1 MCLSS
6 FVFLQSEK
14 MMRTLCQQLYMFNT
28 VCLAGHNPNVVIIY
42 DMFHF
47 IQNQTTVNNL
57 YCARV
62 GLQANTDST
71 YTPKLG
77 TKQTVKTDMMRDAV
91 DVNKN

>member
-1 MCLSS
+1 
-6 FVFLQSEK
+6 

-28 VCLAGHNPNVVIIY
+28 VCSAGHNPDVVIIY

-47 IQNQTTVNNL
+47 IQSQINNL

-62 GLQANTDST
+62 GLQAHTDST

-77 TKQTVKTDMMRDAV
+77 TKQTVKADMMRDAV
-91 DVNKN
+91 DVNKKTLGHTHTHI